1 MVSFFKHKH
10 LRGIGKGSGKAVVVV
25 ERRGRVVD
33 CRVVMVVVVLVVG
46 ATVVFGLAE
55 VEVPV
60 LLTVEE
66 VVAMTKIPVG
76 VCKNRVRVEP
86 A

>member
-1 MVSFFKHKH
+1 
-10 LRGIGKGSGKAVVVV
+10 
-25 ERRGRVVD
+25 
-33 CRVVMVVVVLVVG
+33 MVVVVLVVG